1 MNEPFSSSPCPTL
14 LAAERRKEEKEKGRN
29 SARNE
34 LTINCSPRYCEMSA
48 EARPGGRFISSNVR
62 ETHFKQPLI
71 SATFV
76 RYPWL
81 STDVIETSRVR
92 RVKEIMKR
100 KRKKGRKEKGEKIEN
115 RFDLISFLFFWA
127 EMDWNEMKIGE
138 EKLKNRTRF
147 DLICL
152 EKRNESACRAYRVN
166 R

>member
-14 LAAERRKEEKEKGRN
+14 LAAERRKEGKEKGRN

-81 STDVIETSRVR
+81 STDVIETSRVW

-100 KRKKGRKEKGEKIEN
+100 KRKKGK
-115 RFDLISFLFFWA
+115 WA

>member
-14 LAAERRKEEKEKGRN
+14 LTAERRKEEKEKGRN

-100 KRKKGRKEKGEKIEN
+100 KRKKGK
-115 RFDLISFLFFWA
+115 WA

>member
-100 KRKKGRKEKGEKIEN
+100 KRKKGK
-115 RFDLISFLFFWA
+115 WA

-138 EKLKNRTRF
+138 EKLKNRTGF

>member
-100 KRKKGRKEKGEKIEN
+100 KRKKGK
-115 RFDLISFLFFWA
+115 WA